1 MSYQSV
7 HTGSDI
13 DTGITNIQQI
23 FNLIY
28 PVGSYY
34 ISSDSA
40 NPSTKFG
47 GTWEQITDRMIM
59 AAGSSYAEGETGGTT
74 SHTHT
79 SAAHTHTS
87 AAHIHTIAA
96 HKHGA
101 ANTQNGNLEALVGS
115 GTGDAGSIAFVGSN
129 YNTTRVPYYKING
142 ASWSQPT
149 TANSHNTQV
158 HGYTA
163 STALTSDSTTP
174 GNTGST
180 TPGNTGSSSN
190 LPPYIVA
197 YIWKRTA

>member
-1 MSYQSV
+1 MAYQSV

-28 PVGSYY
+28 PIGSYY

-47 GTWEQITDRMIM
+47 GTWEQITNRMIM
-59 AAGSSYAEGETGGTT
+59 AAGSSYAVGTTGGTA

-79 SAAHTHTS
+79 SAAHTHTTAGHVLTTS
-87 AAHIHTIAA
+87 EMPSHTHVGRIAYKQSGYGYTPGDWETILSSYA
-96 HKHGA
+96 SPMVCSNRNSTDQNYVDINTHRIAPTGA
-101 ANTQNGNLEALVGS
+101 
-115 GTGDAGSIAFVGSN
+115 TGG
-129 YNTTRVPYYKING
+129 G
-142 ASWSQPT
+142 ASH
-149 TANSHNTQV
+149 SH
-158 HGYTA
+158 
-163 STALTSDSTTP
+163 

-197 YIWKRTA
+197 YIWRRTA

>member
-1 MSYQSV
+1 MAYQSI

-34 ISSDSA
+34 MSSSA
-40 NPSTKFG
+40 TNPGTLFG

-59 AAGSSYAEGETGGTT
+59 AAGSSYAAGTTGGAT

-87 AAHIHTIAA
+87 AAHTHTTAGHTLTVNEMPSHA
-96 HKHGA
+96 HQLRRQQWYSADTVHSA
-101 ANTQNGNLEALVGS
+101 MTGS
-115 GTGDAGSIAFVGSN
+115 IYSWKSGEGKGGSTSYSWTNDAGQDVLYTGG
-129 YNTTRVPYYKING
+129 G
-142 ASWSQPT
+142 ASH
-149 TANSHNTQV
+149 SHGNT
-158 HGYTA
+158 G
-163 STALTSDSTTP
+163 LTTP

-197 YIWKRTA
+197 YIWRRTA

>member
-1 MSYQSV
+1 MAYQSI

-34 ISSDSA
+34 MSSSA
-40 NPSTKFG
+40 TNPGTLFG

-59 AAGSSYAEGETGGTT
+59 AAGSSYTVGTTGGAT

-79 SAAHTHTS
+79 SAAHTHTTAGHTLTVNEMPS
-87 AAHIHTIAA
+87 HTHNGLYWVNPDNAAWAVSLNPGTYGY
-96 HKHGA
+96 KLNWTGA
-101 ANTQNGNLEALVGS
+101 GGSTTGGAGLPDTSWRVGKNGG
-115 GTGDAGSIAFVGSN
+115 
-129 YNTTRVPYYKING
+129 G
-142 ASWSQPT
+142 ASH
-149 TANSHNTQV
+149 SH
-158 HGYTA
+158 
-163 STALTSDSTTP
+163 

-197 YIWKRTA
+197 YIWRRTA

>member
-1 MSYQSV
+1 MAYQSI

-34 ISSDSA
+34 MSSSA
-40 NPSTKFG
+40 TNPGTLFG
-47 GTWEQITDRMIM
+47 GTWEQIKDRMIM
-59 AAGSSYAEGETGGTT
+59 AAGSSYAVNATGGAT

-79 SAAHTHTS
+79 SAAHTHTTAGHTLTVNETPSHGHGVGYYAS
-87 AAHIHTIAA
+87 AANYVPKNST
-96 HKHGA
+96 
-101 ANTQNGNLEALVGS
+101 
-115 GTGDAGSIAFVGSN
+115 AFRGFRYQSDV
-129 YNTTRVPYYKING
+129 YTPYING
-142 ASWSQPT
+142 VLTDMGPS
-149 TANSHNTQV
+149 
-158 HGYTA
+158 GYTYENFIEKTGGGA
-163 STALTSDSTTP
+163 SHSH

-197 YIWKRTA
+197 YIWRRIA

>member
-1 MSYQSV
+1 MAYQSI

-34 ISSDSA
+34 MSSSA
-40 NPSTKFG
+40 TNPGTLFG

-59 AAGSSYAEGETGGTT
+59 AAGSSYAVGTTGGAT

-79 SAAHTHTS
+79 SAAHTHTTAGHTLTVNEMPKHNHYVSIGDNMVNLLNWTGENVRGTTTGWAYGYSS
-87 AAHIHTIAA
+87 AIID
-96 HKHGA
+96 
-101 ANTQNGNLEALVGS
+101 NTVMAVSNGGNGS
-115 GTGDAGSIAFVGSN
+115 H
-129 YNTTRVPYYKING
+129 
-142 ASWSQPT
+142 
-149 TANSHNTQV
+149 SH
-158 HGYTA
+158 
-163 STALTSDSTTP
+163 

-197 YIWKRTA
+197 YIWRRIA

>member
-1 MSYQSV
+1 MSYQSI

-13 DTGITNIQQI
+13 DAGITNIQQI

-28 PVGSYY
+28 PIGSYY

-47 GTWEQITDRMIM
+47 GTWEQITNRMIM
-59 AAGSSYAEGETGGTT
+59 AAGSSYAVGTTGGTA

-79 SAAHTHTS
+79 SAAHTHTT
-87 AAHIHTIAA
+87 AEHTLTVSEIPS
-96 HKHGA
+96 HRHTPS
-101 ANTQNGNLEALVGS
+101 NYDT
-115 GTGDAGSIAFVGSN
+115 AGSETSHKRQF
-129 YNTTRVPYYKING
+129 TTNL
-142 ASWSQPT
+142 
-149 TANSHNTQV
+149 
-158 HGYTA
+158 
-163 STALTSDSTTP
+163 STSSDSVGRRTHATGSAGYVMSATDSGDITGTAYTSYVGGGGSHSH

-197 YIWKRTA
+197 YIWRRTA